1 MCQRHKQKEPLL
13 NTFASANIAQM
24 FLRVIPLI
32 QPISVYKRQ
41 HNINMNNQY
50 RELTVKETDING
62 YFYRNNY
69 SSKEMK
75 LSADL
80 KNIILY
86 SNKKGM
92 MTNRQCIR
100 LDNVVRFKVN
110 RESEFRKEWYQ
121 MFIIFNDQRLELIMR
136 LRSQYDDYVHLLTI
150 VDTKYKE
157 YNSLLE
163 QIRLFCL
170 R

>member
-1 MCQRHKQKEPLL
+1 
-13 NTFASANIAQM
+13 
-24 FLRVIPLI
+24 
-32 QPISVYKRQ
+32 
-41 HNINMNNQY
+41 MNNQY

-110 RESEFRKEWYQ
+110 RESEFRKEWY
-121 MFIIFNDQRLELIMR
+121 
-136 LRSQYDDYVHLLTI
+136 
-150 VDTKYKE
+150 
-157 YNSLLE
+157 
-163 QIRLFCL
+163 
-170 R
+170 